1 MLTLAQKNIT
11 EEINTKDYLSQKD
24 KLAVANAMKTFKIHI
39 HLAKLLISTKNKN
52 EYKLLSNI
60 LDETD
65 YQFTDQIIECDE
77 LEINLKYDKTYIKTF
92 VEDLESYTPEKLYQ
106 LALEAYKKEI
116 NTNIENWSETK
127 IQHKATELVCLGYM
141 L

>member
-1 MLTLAQKNIT
+1 MLTLAQTNIT
-11 EEINTKDYLSQKD
+11 EEINTKDYLTQKD
-24 KLAVANAMKTFKIHI
+24 KLAVTSAMKTFKIHI
-39 HLAKLLISTKNKN
+39 HLAKLLISTTNKN
-52 EYKLLSNI
+52 EYNLLSNI

-77 LEINLKYDKTYIKTF
+77 LKLNLKYDKTYIKTF
-92 VEDLESYTPEKLYQ
+92 VEDLKSYTPEKLYQ

-116 NTNIENWSETK
+116 TTNIDNWSKIK